1 MDEELYTPAGIPEDR
16 DPRITEGSPASGVD
30 AATFRAVMATVC
42 TPVSVVTTMAGDRPH
57 GSTVS
62 AFASL
67 SLTPPMVLVSLD
79 LGSDLL
85 RHIRG
90 SRTFGLNVLHAGQA
104 ALATAFAR
112 KGDGKFDGVSWALQD
127 GVPRLEGCAGWL
139 ACTITQFVPGG
150 DHVVVFGRA
159 VGAGHGAAPPL
170 TYHQRRFGTH
180 EALESEERQPR
191 PQLPANVRYLRSRR
205 EDPAADSA
213 AGRGQADSVEEW
225 FAFN

>member
-1 MDEELYTPAGIPEDR
+1 MPAGFR
-16 DPRITEGSPASGVD
+16 DDGNPPAVKGSPPSEVD

-42 TPVSVVTTMAGDRPH
+42 TPVSVVTTMSGDRPH

-67 SLTPPMVLVSLD
+67 SLNPPMVLVSLD

-90 SRTFGLNVLHAGQA
+90 SRTFGLNVLHTGQA

-112 KGDGKFDGVSWALQD
+112 KGDDKFDGVGWVLQD
-127 GVPRLEGCAGWL
+127 GVPRLAGCAGWL
-139 ACTITQFVPGG
+139 ACTVTRLVPGG

-159 VGAGHGAAPPL
+159 VGAGHEAAPPL

-180 EALESEERQPR
+180 EALESDGQQPR
-191 PQLPANVRYLRSRR
+191 PRLPANVRYLRSRP
-205 EDPAADSA
+205 EEPAA
-213 AGRGQADSVEEW
+213 GPGQADSVEEW

>member
-1 MDEELYTPAGIPEDR
+1 MGEELHAPGDIPEDGGQ
-16 DPRITEGSPASGVD
+16 RIAEGSPSDVD
-30 AATFRAVMATVC
+30 ADTFRAVMAAVC

-67 SLTPPMVLVSLD
+67 SLNPPMVLVSLD

-90 SRTFGLNVLHAGQA
+90 SRTFGLNVLHSGQA
-104 ALATAFAR
+104 ALAAAFAR
-112 KGDGKFDGVSWALQD
+112 KGDDKFNGVSWARQD

-139 ACTITQFVPGG
+139 ACTVTQLVPGG

-159 VGAGHGAAPPL
+159 VGAGHEAAPPL
-170 TYHQRRFGTH
+170 IYHQRRFGTH
-180 EALESEERQPR
+180 EALESGAQPSR
-191 PQLPANVRYLRSRR
+191 PQLPPNVRYLRSRHQDA
-205 EDPAADSA
+205 EADDAAR
-213 AGRGQADSVEEW
+213 RGHADSVEEW

>member
-1 MDEELYTPAGIPEDR
+1 MDEELYLPAGIPEGR
-16 DPRITEGSPASGVD
+16 DLRIAEGTPASGVD
-30 AATFRAVMATVC
+30 AATFRSVMATVC

-67 SLTPPMVLVSLD
+67 SLDPPMVLVSLD
-79 LGSDLL
+79 LGSELL

-90 SRTFGLNVLHAGQA
+90 SRTFGLNVLHVGQA
-104 ALATAFAR
+104 ALAAAFAR
-112 KGDGKFDGVSWALQD
+112 KGDDKFTGVSWVLQD

-139 ACTITQFVPGG
+139 ACTITQLVPGG

-159 VGAGHGAAPPL
+159 VGAGHVAAPPL

-180 EALESEERQPR
+180 EALASEERQPR
-191 PQLPANVRYLRSRR
+191 PELPANVRYLRSRQ
-205 EDPAADSA
+205 EDPAG
-213 AGRGQADSVEEW
+213 GRGQSDSVEEW

>member
-1 MDEELYTPAGIPEDR
+1 MPADSPEADSAHVADELLSD
-16 DPRITEGSPASGVD
+16 VD
-30 AATFRAVMATVC
+30 AATFRAVMAAVC
-42 TPVSVVTTMAGDRPH
+42 TPVSVVTAMAGDRPH

-67 SLTPPMVLVSLD
+67 SLDPPMVLVSLD

-85 RHIRG
+85 RHIRA
-90 SRTFGLNVLHAGQA
+90 SRAFGLNVLHTGQA
-104 ALATAFAR
+104 ALAAAFAR
-112 KGDGKFDGVSWALQD
+112 KGDDKFDGVRWVRQA

-139 ACTITQFVPGG
+139 ACTVTELVPGG

-159 VGAGHGAAPPL
+159 VGAGHEPATPL

-180 EALESEERQPR
+180 SALQGDEQQSR
-191 PQLPANVRYLRSRR
+191 PQLPANVRYLRSRTP
-205 EDPAADSA
+205 EAADA
-213 AGRGQADSVEEW
+213 TAGRGHLDSVEEW